1 MSVQQTMAILAI
13 EIQCRQI
20 KLQNNKK
27 NVCVCVCMC
36 VCVSVFPN
44 YFNKFNTTGA
54 RMQDS
59 INHMTLKS
67 HFISKFCTKMSQFRH

>member
-13 EIQCRQI
+13 EIQYRQI
-20 KLQNNKK
+20 KLQKK
-27 NVCVCVCMC
+27 LCVYVCMC

-59 INHMTLKS
+59 INQMTLKS
-67 HFISKFCTKMSQFRH
+67 HFISKFCTKMSQFHH